1 MIPIVDTHQ
10 HLWDLTRFDL
20 PWTRA
25 DRAYLPLDDYAKA
38 TLGTGIERSV
48 YMEID
53 AAVEQQATEAHH
65 VLELCRRTDTPLAG
79 AVLPGHPG
87 TPGFRALVARF
98 KDDPF
103 AKGVRQVLQV
113 PSARPKLCLEPAFVA
128 DVRWLGANGLCFDL
142 CMRSA
147 ELADGAALAAAC
159 PDTRFVLDHCG
170 NVGLGPADLHQW
182 RRDIEVVARAGNTV
196 CKVSGLPVPE
206 GPLAAA
212 AAEVAPIVDHVI
224 EAFGPRRVL
233 FGGNW
238 PVCTLHGGLARWIEA
253 LRLIVA
259 RRPEDEQRLLFHDN
273 AVAFYALPRGS

>member
-25 DRAYLPLDDYAKA
+25 DPTYVPLARSFLLDDYAKA
-38 TLGTGIERSV
+38 TLGTSIERSV
-48 YMEID
+48 YMEVD
-53 AAVEQQATEAHH
+53 AAVEQQTTEAHH
-65 VLELCRRTDTPLAG
+65 VLDLCRRADTP
-79 AVLPGHPG
+79 
-87 TPGFRALVARF
+87 
-98 KDDPF
+98 
-103 AKGVRQVLQV
+103 
-113 PSARPKLCLEPAFVA
+113 
-128 DVRWLGANGLCFDL
+128 
-142 CMRSA
+142 
-147 ELADGAALAAAC
+147 LAAAC

-212 AAEVAPIVDHVI
+212 AAEVAPIVDHVL

-233 FGGNW
+233 FAGNW

-259 RRPEDEQRLLFHDN
+259 RRPEEEQRLLFHDN
-273 AVAFYALPRGS
+273 AVAFYALPRG